1 MWCAWQ
7 DMHGRLNPA
16 SAMMMIEAVAPYR
29 PFWVEEPCP
38 PENVAIMHS
47 LIANSPVPIATGE
60 RLFSLGSF
68 NELLNG
74 GASPLSIVQPD
85 ICHAGGISGL
95 KKIA

>member
-1 MWCAWQ
+1 MCAWQ

-38 PENVAIMHS
+38 PENVAIMHA

-74 GASPLSIVQPD
+74 GTSPLSIVQPD

>member
-1 MWCAWQ
+1 
-7 DMHGRLNPA
+7 MHGRLNPA

-47 LIANSPVPIATGE
+47 LIANSPVPVATGE

-74 GASPLSIVQPD
+74 GTSPLSIVQPD